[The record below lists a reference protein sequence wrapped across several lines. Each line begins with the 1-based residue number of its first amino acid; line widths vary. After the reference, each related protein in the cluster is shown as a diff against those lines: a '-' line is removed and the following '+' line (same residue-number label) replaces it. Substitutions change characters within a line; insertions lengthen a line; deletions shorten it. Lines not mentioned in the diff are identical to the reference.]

1 MTVGREEVSIL
12 SIKKNPYVTSF
23 FCSWNNNSSV
33 IKYFNKQFKS
43 ENKPET
49 YCLRI
54 KHLMQIIEPKNTKA
68 FT

>member
-43 ENKPET
+43 ENKPGNLLFKDKT
-49 YCLRI
+49 LDADY
-54 KHLMQIIEPKNTKA
+54 
-68 FT
+68 